1 VSRSSHPRGPRRGV
15 PWWTPL
21 LCLALLALAV
31 AGGIL
36 ATRSHGREAAAPATT
51 AGVLGTQATKTT
63 ADPAPTTAAAPPAAK
78 PSALM
83 AGTTSLLP
91 VPDGGLDGY
100 VGHRV
105 NARSVRVLDVVG
117 RRIFWVGTDG
127 RERLLVHLQ
136 GYGTRWQ
143 IHPPQH
149 LTFTGIVT
157 ENRPGSAAGW
167 GLTLREGAGLFRSQ
181 GYHLEVY
188 GPRIRF
194 R

>member
-1 VSRSSHPRGPRRGV
+1 
-15 PWWTPL
+15 
-21 LCLALLALAV
+21 
-31 AGGIL
+31 
-36 ATRSHGREAAAPATT
+36 
-51 AGVLGTQATKTT
+51 
-63 ADPAPTTAAAPPAAK
+63 
-78 PSALM
+78 
-83 AGTTSLLP
+83 
-91 VPDGGLDGY
+91 
-100 VGHRV
+100 
-105 NARSVRVLDVVG
+105 VLDVVG